1 MISTPSNHIAGD
13 HSPTPDAPER
23 RDAEVLVIGGGIS
36 GIGAAIGLRRAGVDD
51 VLILE
56 RADELGG
63 TWRDNTY
70 PGCACDI
77 PSHLYSYSFAPNPE
91 WTRVFA
97 ERDEIQR
104 YVLGVAD
111 RYSIRRLARL
121 ETEVLD
127 ASWDDERQRWVLH
140 TTTGR
145 YTARALVIAAG
156 PLHEPVVPDFP
167 GAGRFKGTAFHSSH
181 WPQDHDFADERVA
194 VIGTGASAGQFVPRI
209 QSDVASLTILQRTP
223 PWVMPKPD
231 WPTTRLERRVLRRWP
246 GLIKIARMVQWAPL
260 DALIVLNFHP
270 RLARASHV
278 VGKLHMRRAIK
289 DKALRRVLTP
299 DYVMGCK
306 RVLLTNEYYPALAKP
321 NVEVLPQALAEIRE
335 HSIVT
340 ADGIEREV
348 DTLIFGTGFH
358 VTDLPISERVRGRD
372 GRTLAEVWQGSPTA
386 YLGTSIS
393 GFPNAFMLF
402 GPNVGTASAFV
413 MLDAQ
418 VRYLTQ
424 AVTALNRQGLG
435 SIDVLPEV
443 QQEFKAEADRRLAGS
458 TFNAGGCTSYYID
471 ANGRNASAW
480 PGTMLSLTRRLRRF
494 TLADYRCDR
503 VRESADPALPIPT
516 EALR

>member
-1 MISTPSNHIAGD
+1 MPVAPQRHVGGD
-13 HSPTPDAPER
+13 HSSVPGASCR
-23 RDAEVLVIGGGIS
+23 REVEVLVLGGGIS
-36 GIGAAIGLRRAGVDD
+36 GIGAAIGLREAGVDD

-77 PSHLYSYSFAPNPE
+77 PSHLYSYPFAPNPE

-97 ERDEIQR
+97 ERAEIQQ

-111 RYSIRRLARL
+111 RFAIPRCARL
-121 ETEVLD
+121 GTEVLE
-127 ASWDDERQRWVLH
+127 AGWDDERQRWILD

-167 GAGRFKGTAFHSSH
+167 GAGRFKGTAFHSSR
-181 WPQDHDFADERVA
+181 WPHDHDFTGERVA
-194 VIGTGASAGQFVPRI
+194 VVGTGASAGQFVPRI
-209 QSDVASLTILQRTP
+209 QTDVASLTILQRTP

-231 WPTTRLERRVLRRWP
+231 WPTTRIERRVLRRWP
-246 GLIKIARMVQWAPL
+246 GLIKIARLLQWAPL

-270 RLARASHV
+270 RLARVSHL
-278 VGKLHMRRAIK
+278 VGKLHIRRAIK
-289 DKALRRVLTP
+289 DPALRSILTP

-306 RVLLTNEYYPALAKP
+306 RVLLSNDYYPALAQP
-321 NVEVLPQALAEIRE
+321 NVEVLPHALAEIRE

-340 ADGIEREV
+340 AHGTEREV

-372 GRTLAEVWQGSPTA
+372 GRTLADVWQGSPTA

-424 AVTALNRQGLG
+424 AITALARHRLG

-443 QQEFKAEADRRLAGS
+443 QRRFKADADRRLAGS
-458 TFNAGGCTSYYID
+458 TFNAGGCSSYYIG

-494 TLADYRCDR
+494 SLEDYRCDP
-503 VRESADPALPIPT
+503 VRDARTAATGPPAA
-516 EALR
+516 ALR